1 MQRINYTE
9 AEQLWVLDELTSLM
23 VSNITDVSFV
33 DGDLAWCGHLRPS
46 LSVLWWIYLARQFSG
61 RVGYQ
66 RMVTFS
72 RANDSGSPIGEWVW
86 WAGIRAPSNS
96 WLICRSASLC
106 KNFTI
111 QFLD

>member
-46 LSVLWWIYLARQFSG
+46 LSLFVVDIDLRVIGLLNPRG
-61 RVGYQ
+61 R
-66 RMVTFS
+66 
-72 RANDSGSPIGEWVW
+72 
-86 WAGIRAPSNS
+86 GIFMS
-96 WLICRSASLC
+96 
-106 KNFTI
+106 KN
-111 QFLD
+111 